1 MESRCR
7 RRGTIPAM
15 TTRPDPHAGEAIV
28 GPHGAPDDH
37 GGDHGHDDHAHA
49 DDAPL
54 GPVDLFAWG
63 AGALGIAAGLAVA
76 LVMAAST
83 GWLG

>member
-1 MESRCR
+1 MS
-7 RRGTIPAM
+7 
-15 TTRPDPHAGEAIV
+15 TTSPDPHGSDAMT
-28 GPHGAPDDH
+28 GPHGAGDH
-37 GGDHGHDDHAHA
+37 GEDHGHDDHAHA
-49 DDAPL
+49 DDEPL
-54 GPVDLFAWG
+54 GPVALMAWG

>member
-1 MESRCR
+1 MS
-7 RRGTIPAM
+7 
-15 TTRPDPHAGEAIV
+15 TTPDPHASDAMV
-28 GPHGAPDDH
+28 GPHASPDDH

-49 DDAPL
+49 DEPL
-54 GPVDLFAWG
+54 GPIDVPAWG

-76 LVMAAST
+76 VVMALST

>member
-1 MESRCR
+1 
-7 RRGTIPAM
+7 M
-15 TTRPDPHAGEAIV
+15 TTTPDPHAGDAMV
-28 GPHGAPDDH
+28 GPHGSPDDH
-37 GGDHGHDDHAHA
+37 GDGHGHDDHAHSDGEA
-49 DDAPL
+49 L
-54 GPVDLFAWG
+54 GPLDLQAWG

>member
-1 MESRCR
+1 MSS
-7 RRGTIPAM
+7 TS
-15 TTRPDPHAGEAIV
+15 PDPHGSDALAGQ
-28 GPHGAPDDH
+28 HGA
-37 GGDHGHDDHAHA
+37 GDHGEDEA
-49 DDAPL
+49 L
-54 GPVDLFAWG
+54 GPLDLQAWG

>member
-1 MESRCR
+1 MS
-7 RRGTIPAM
+7 
-15 TTRPDPHAGEAIV
+15 TTSPDPHGSDAMAG
-28 GPHGAPDDH
+28 PQGAGDH
-37 GGDHGHDDHAHA
+37 GEDHGHDDHAHGEDEA
-49 DDAPL
+49 L
-54 GPVDLFAWG
+54 GPLDLQAWG